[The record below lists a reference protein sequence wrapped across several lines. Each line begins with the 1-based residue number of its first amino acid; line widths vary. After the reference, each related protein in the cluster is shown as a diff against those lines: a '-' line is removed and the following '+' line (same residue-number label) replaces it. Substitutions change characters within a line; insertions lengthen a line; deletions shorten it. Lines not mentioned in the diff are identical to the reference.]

1 MAKFL
6 EKTMFSL
13 LIKKKNT
20 KRKHERKK
28 NQINIFHD
36 LASLKNTKKI
46 IYFLYFACIMDLIT
60 SLLNPWRLDLNFT
73 NTKKIS
79 LFIFNIKHYEFIR
92 NMYFQY

>member
-46 IYFLYFACIMDLIT
+46 IYF
-60 SLLNPWRLDLNFT
+60 
-73 NTKKIS
+73 
-79 LFIFNIKHYEFIR
+79 FIFCMHYGFNNKFIKFMET
-92 NMYFQY
+92 